1 MMKKVLMILAV
12 VLLAFSCEKEGD
24 IELSKADLVGK
35 WNVTKITLNGET
47 TELTSG
53 AIMVEL
59 KSDGK
64 YYVDFLGDSYVGT
77 YIVGGNTVTGVS
89 GSVTEYFE
97 FTSLSGKKAKIDYRN
112 SEGDIYKFEAVKI

>member
-1 MMKKVLMILAV
+1 MMKNVLMILAV
-12 VLLAFSCEKEGD
+12 VLLAFSCEKEGG
-24 IELSKADLVGK
+24 IELSKVDLVGK
-35 WNVTKITLNGET
+35 WNVKKITLNGET

-77 YIVGGNTVTGVS
+77 YTVGGSTVTGVS

-97 FTSLSGKKAKIDYRN
+97 FTSLSGNKAKIDYRN
-112 SEGDIYKFEAVKI
+112 SEGDVYKLEAVKI